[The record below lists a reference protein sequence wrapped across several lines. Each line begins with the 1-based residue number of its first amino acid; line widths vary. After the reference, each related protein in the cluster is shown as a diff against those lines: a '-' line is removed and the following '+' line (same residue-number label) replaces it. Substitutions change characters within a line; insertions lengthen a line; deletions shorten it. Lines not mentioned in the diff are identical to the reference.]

1 MQSVTEVGKTAKDYE
16 IANVKQKGLFKRF
29 ARYYSPY
36 KRTFFLDML
45 CSFILAV
52 SGLLYPILSRY
63 TLNTFIPGG
72 MLKELLLACAGLL
85 GVYFLRA
92 FMKYSINYYGHVM
105 G

>member
-1 MQSVTEVGKTAKDYE
+1 MQSVTEVGKTAKDYQ
-16 IANVKQKGLFKRF
+16 INVKQKGLFKRF

-36 KRTFFLDML
+36 KRTFFFDML
-45 CSFILAV
+45 CSFVLAV

-63 TLNTFIPGG
+63 TLNTFIPNL

-92 FMKYSINYYGHVM
+92 FMK
-105 G
+105 